1 MDWIKQIIE
10 CKKGNWESPGS
21 LGQKIKKIRMLRRYT
36 QKELGV
42 MCGFSLSSAD
52 VRIAQYE
59 KNKKIPREKILK
71 AMCNALGV
79 GEGALV
85 HADMLSYQ
93 EMFYAL
99 FDMEDFHGLHP
110 VKKEDGYYL
119 RFGSDSIFLKNGI
132 RCIKNI
138 QDQEEMM
145 KKKNIHSAVMNIQ
158 MRSQWYRSMNY

>member
-1 MDWIKQIIE
+1 M
-10 CKKGNWESPGS
+10 
-21 LGQKIKKIRMLRRYT
+21 
-36 QKELGV
+36 
-42 MCGFSLSSAD
+42 
-52 VRIAQYE
+52 
-59 KNKKIPREKILK
+59 K

-119 RFGSDSIFLKNGI
+119 RFGSDSIINDFLEEWYKMYQ
-132 RCIKNI
+132 NI